1 MLSEEARAIAAPRM
15 AERQLDWPRYGL
27 AASAVLTAVL
37 LFWLSLHCGTLD
49 WFISETHADVI
60 YTAIH
65 QFKEFPYFSFI
76 FNGGTYFLQDPQSN
90 LFSPAVPLI
99 LLAGPSIGLRL
110 LEGLWGAVGVY
121 AFVGWMRRRVSFE
134 AALVG
139 GVASATSL
147 GVLWRIAVGNDMFLW
162 HLGLPLLLWTV
173 DGVLRE
179 RTLQSSLWFA
189 LVLGL
194 LMLGPTFHSFT
205 YLFVPVVPLYVLMEL
220 FFQRPNR
227 REFLKIAG
235 LLGFSCTLA
244 VLMISFKLA
253 AWLKFPMQRPVGDWG
268 VIPFWSSVR
277 QLFDY
282 SIVERAPVVAKKFVG
297 MRGRWGMRGYCVE
310 ESATALPPL
319 GTLFALIGMGA
330 AVLSK
335 SKRRIGLFA
344 VIILVLGLMLSSW
357 PPAWDAFRRLNG
369 GNFRVAQRCL
379 GLSAFAV
386 SVFAALG
393 ADVVFARVKRGV
405 LPVSLAAVAIMLGS
419 AIWWTEA
426 AIATGQKVVSDTP
439 MGPLEQSIEERDKA
453 SKIRSFDKLR
463 RYRGRRDVLTG
474 TGYTDGFL
482 VVGNEDDPMLW
493 VAQRA
498 LPVLF
503 DGHAEMNVGGVKQSQ
518 ITTEHLRVKI
528 RGLQPH
534 SRTHLRVLQPEF
546 GLEITTVPPNRPI
559 SVRQSGNLLLVENP
573 TDETIDRV
581 TLRARLPISGFWLI
595 TSALALLGTIGGLC
609 WIADVRRS
617 PAPEPAT

>member
-1 MLSEEARAIAAPRM
+1 M